1 MSLRESSPDE
11 SQGAFSEVFEECPNC
26 ERETPHDVRV
36 RIRTESP
43 ASEFAMFSREPYRVT
58 ECRDC
63 GRTEKVRMN
72 NV

>member
-1 MSLRESSPDE
+1 M
-11 SQGAFSEVFEECPNC
+11 FEECPNC